1 MPDLVKVLENMLQK
15 FVDGLPSVIA
25 ALVIFIIAFY
35 IAILARRAARLGM
48 ERRKMDPQ
56 VIPLVSKSI
65 YLTVIILGLIVALQQ
80 VGFNVTAFLTGLGVV
95 GFTIGFALQDVSKNF
110 VSGLLL
116 LLQEPFDIGETI
128 EVKGFTGKVLAI
140 DLRATEMQTLDGR
153 IVVIPNADV
162 FTNPI
167 TNFTR
172 ATSRRLEIKIGVAYD
187 SDPELVRSTALEALA
202 KVPGLLEEP
211 SPQVVFDNFGSSTF
225 DLTIYYWIDTAQTS
239 VFEAQDS
246 GLVSVNRLFQA
257 AGIEMPFPTQL
268 VHVQNQT
275 IQ

>member
-1 MPDLVKVLENMLQK
+1 MPDLVKVLEDMLQK

-172 ATSRRLEIKIGVAYD
+172 AASRRLEIKIGVAYD

-246 GLVSVNRLFQA
+246 GLVAVNRLFQA

-268 VHVQNQT
+268 VQVQNQT
-275 IQ
+275 TQ

>member
-275 IQ
+275 TQ

>member
-187 SDPELVRSTALEALA
+187 SEPELVRSTALEALA

-246 GLVSVNRLFQA
+246 GLVAVNRLFQA

-275 IQ
+275 TQ